1 MNDFKTRRE
10 SILNVFSQAKND
22 LEKLNSD
29 IDNEIE
35 QNNQVVADLQAKN
48 IELAQMKKDN
58 TGSIKTFSKFFQ

>member
-10 SILNVFSQAKND
+10 GILNVFSQAKSD

-35 QNNQVVADLQAKN
+35 QNNQLVADLQAKN
-48 IELAQMKKDN
+48 VELAQMKKDN
-58 TGSIKTFSKFFQ
+58 AGSIKTFSKFFQ